1 MLTGCLRA
9 LPHDP
14 QALGNMDIS
23 FLLGQPECGL
33 FWLIFYDQRE
43 KNQKTPLFFF
53 FFFERPYVT
62 SSGQTNL
69 LVLRSTDLGSLLHLE
84 SPYKTV
90 PRLVFDQVGGRKY
103 VLLGPG
109 ILGDHLTILSLT
121 VSFGYVTLH
130 NKVRHCGT
138 MGSKNF

>member
-1 MLTGCLRA
+1 MA
-9 LPHDP
+9 
-14 QALGNMDIS
+14 
-23 FLLGQPECGL
+23 FFGL
-33 FWLIFYDQRE
+33 FSMTRG
-43 KNQKTPLFFF
+43 KKTKKLRFFF